1 MNIESAWISFW
12 KVVLTVGFGSFA
24 LLVVAVIPLGAM
36 DIVKLFRRMDREEIG
51 SDSQVESVRKPK
63 SAG

>member
-1 MNIESAWISFW
+1 MNMESAWIGFW

-36 DIVKLFRRMDREEIG
+36 DIVKLFRKMDREEIG
-51 SDSQVESVRKPK
+51 SDSQVESVRKP
-63 SAG
+63 